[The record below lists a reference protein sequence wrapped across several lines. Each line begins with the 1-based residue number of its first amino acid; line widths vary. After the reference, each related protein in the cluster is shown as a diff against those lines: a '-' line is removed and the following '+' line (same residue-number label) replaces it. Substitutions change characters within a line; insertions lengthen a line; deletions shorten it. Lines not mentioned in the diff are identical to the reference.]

1 MLSHIRKSDK
11 AVQSLE
17 AHCRTVSLLCAR
29 AASPLGL
36 EKAAELL
43 GLLHDM
49 GKGTAAFRD
58 YLLSACE
65 EDDTPS
71 PHYHA
76 PTGAIFV
83 FRRYFNTNKAFAA
96 GNKAFIQ
103 NFTAQL
109 LALCIYG
116 HHGGLL
122 DCLNKDGQSDFLDRI
137 NQATAPL
144 HYDEAV
150 KWFCAN
156 IADEE
161 ELDGLFS
168 KACEEIDA
176 FYTDRIRGKKT
187 FAFYRGMLAR
197 LFLSILVDADRWDAA
212 CFDRNADS
220 LQEEA
225 APDWGNLLNTFE
237 AFRQEKLTG
246 DSYINEIRGE
256 ISQACYEKAELPR
269 GIFTLCVPTGGGK
282 TYSSLRFALRHA
294 AIHKQQR
301 IFYIIP
307 YNTILDQNAG
317 DIREALGNY
326 SSILEHH
333 SNVVQETETEMENYR
348 LLTERWDSNIV
359 LTSLVQFLNAC
370 FSASNTDARR
380 LHRLTNAVLIFDEI
394 QSLPKRCK
402 VLFEWAIQFLT
413 QCCNSTVVLCTA
425 TQPKLNL
432 DFEPTEL
439 AEDKETLFRSL
450 QRVEYIPELDKID
463 NNEAASRLS
472 GMAKEA
478 SVLAV
483 VNTKA
488 AARDIFEKTANVL
501 RESGMGIA
509 EASIEYDDEEIA
521 FAARNSAENQIL
533 RIHLSTSLCPA
544 HRLKLIQW
552 MKIWLKEGKRVLCVS
567 TALIEAGINIS
578 FPTVVRSLAG
588 LPNIVQAAG
597 RANRN
602 MEYEKGRVYLWDL
615 REEKLGNL
623 PDIQTGKNISQ
634 ELLALRSETNPEM
647 PEEIALY
654 FNRESI
660 YTEAE
665 QNYPITE
672 DKESDRRT
680 LTDLLSKNERAT
692 RGIDDRKNDKRK
704 LLPLKQ
710 SFRCAYKHF
719 RVIEQNTVPI
729 LVPFGEGKALIAQLN
744 GDRLSM
750 HEELFLLRKAQAY
763 TVNVYENIYNKLQKE
778 DALYPVGSTGVLA
791 LEEGYYDKQMGV
803 STGRVEVILLEI

>member
-17 AHCRTVSLLCAR
+17 AHCRAVSLLCAR

-58 YLLSACE
+58 YLLSVCE
-65 EDDTPS
+65 EGNAPS

-83 FRRYFNTNKAFAA
+83 FRRYFNADKAFIKD
-96 GNKAFIQ
+96 NKAFIQ

-116 HHGGLL
+116 HHGGFL

-176 FYTDRIRGKKT
+176 FYTDRIRGKKA

-212 CFDRNADS
+212 CFDRNTDS

-225 APDWGNLLNTFE
+225 APDWDDLLNTFE

-294 AIHKQQR
+294 AIYKQQR

-333 SNVVQETETEMENYR
+333 SNVVQETETELENYR

-370 FSASNTDARR
+370 FSAPNTDARR

-439 AEDKETLFRSL
+439 AEDKEALFRSL

-501 RESGMGIA
+501 RESGMDIA
-509 EASIEYDDEEIA
+509 EASIEYSDEEIA
-521 FAARNSAENQIL
+521 FAARSSAENQIL
-533 RIHLSTSLCPA
+533 CIHLSTSLCPA
-544 HRLKLIQW
+544 HRLRLIQW
-552 MKIWLKEGKRVLCVS
+552 MKTWLKEGKRVLCVS

-588 LPNIVQAAG
+588 LPSIVQAAG

-634 ELLALRSETNPEM
+634 ELLALRSEANPEM

-654 FNRESI
+654 FNQENF

-729 LVPFGEGKALIAQLN
+729 LVPFEDGKALIAQLN

-750 HEELFLLRKAQAY
+750 PEELFLLRKAQAY
-763 TVNVYENIYNKLQKE
+763 TVNVYENIYNKLQEE
-778 DALYPVGSTGVLA
+778 DVLYPVGSTGVLA
-791 LEEGYYDKQMGV
+791 LEEGYYDKQTGV
-803 STGRVEVILLEI
+803 STKRGEFVLLEI